1 MNVTGIILI
10 IDDEIDICQQLAGLL
25 NDRGFNTKFYTSSE
39 QGIEAFKRSTYSL
52 VILDIWLNNS
62 KFDGFQ
68 ALEKIKELNE
78 NVPVLMISGHGNI
91 ETAVNSIKK
100 GAYDFIE
107 KPLDG
112 EIVIFKV
119 RKALENYNLK
129 NKINNLSNSKNSNF
143 IANSNSSKKVLNLLK
158 KISRTESSVI
168 LSGPKG
174 SGKEFLGRKIHLS
187 SNRKNKIFTVYNFS
201 NYTNKNSENEI
212 FGNEQDKSQKVF
224 GILDEVNGGTLL
236 LKNIEKMNS
245 KIQGKL
251 LRVIEEKKFYRV
263 GSFSPKNIDFR
274 LIGSSILSLSDI
286 LKKKILRTDLLK
298 KINFFEINVPGLDE
312 RSQDIE
318 DLVKEF
324 LKDSLNYYEIDI
336 KNISKDIYLFF
347 NELSCIKN
355 IAQLK
360 KFIEWSIFMFS
371 DENCKLLNRNNFITL
386 LKSFLGNQ
394 YENES
399 LDFLNFNLKDAR
411 EIFEKKYLGYNLNKF
426 NNNITKMSK
435 EIGMERTAL
444 YRKLKLLNIK
454 Q

>member
-1 MNVTGIILI
+1 MNVTGKILI

-25 NDRGFNTKFYTSSE
+25 NDRGFNTKFHTSSE
-39 QGIEAFKRSTYSL
+39 QGIEAFKKSTYSL

-112 EIVIFKV
+112 EILIFKV
-119 RKALENYNLK
+119 TKALENYNLK
-129 NKINNLSNSKNSNF
+129 NKINSLSNSKSYNF
-143 IANSNSSKKVLNLLK
+143 VANSNLSKIVLNSLK

-174 SGKEFLGRKIHLS
+174 SGKEFLGRKIHLES
-187 SNRKNKIFTVYNFS
+187 GRKNKSFTVYNFS
-201 NYTNKNSENEI
+201 NSFNKNAEIEI
-212 FGNEQDKSQKVF
+212 FGNEQDKSKKIS
-224 GILDEVNGGTLL
+224 GILDDVNGGTLL

-251 LRVIEEKKFYRV
+251 LRVMEEKKFYRIGAV
-263 GSFSPKNIDFR
+263 SPKNIDFR
-274 LIGSSILSLSDI
+274 IICSTTLPLSHIS
-286 LKKKILRTDLLK
+286 KKKILRSDLLK
-298 KINFFEINVPGLDE
+298 KINFFEIIVPGLDE
-312 RSQDIE
+312 RVQDIE

-324 LKDSLNYYEIDI
+324 VKEALNFYEMDI
-336 KNISKDIYLFF
+336 QISKDIYSFF
-347 NELSCIKN
+347 NELPSIKN

-371 DENCKLLNRNNFITL
+371 DDNCKLLNRNNVITL
-386 LKSFLGNQ
+386 LKNLLGKK
-394 YENES
+394 YEEES
-399 LDFLNFNLKDAR
+399 LDFLNFNLKEAR
-411 EIFEKKYLGYNLNKF
+411 EIFEKKYLGYNLSKF

-454 Q
+454 